1 MASPRAWVHEMVD
14 QRAHALFVP
23 FVTWSTNPQYLI
35 PSWRTSGRSAHSGG
49 RRLFGVS
56 WAPLDSEENTFEA
69 SATCVPDTANLDLF
83 SVGDLVLEGFQD
95 VRPSKLRGRGML
107 SVPPQ
112 STGVTC

>member
-1 MASPRAWVHEMVD
+1 MPTLGEGDFA
-14 QRAHALFVP
+14 
-23 FVTWSTNPQYLI
+23 
-35 PSWRTSGRSAHSGG
+35 GSAGL
-49 RRLFGVS
+49 R
-56 WAPLDSEENTFEA
+56 WTQLDSEENTFEA